1 MRAEVTDNSRQYAA
15 VWWRSLITAL
25 VLGAMHNAAATLSIV
40 ACERDTGVCG
50 VAVATHNLAVGS
62 SVPFAKYAV
71 GAGVSQFET
80 NPCHKDTLLRLLP
93 FSDDLDASIE
103 QALAA
108 EEQCPDGM
116 DASYRQI
123 AVVSANGIAAAHTGT
138 CAGAFAGH
146 RTAPFVSVQ
155 GNGLQGDSVLTA
167 MLSAYQSS
175 SGPLAERLLA
185 GLVAGHDAGG
195 QSIGVSSAA
204 LLVTTQEGW
213 PVDIDLRVDFA
224 PVSAVSDLVALYDRN
239 LARQLL
245 FRAAREDDAEHATAL
260 VARAVKLAP
269 DWDRI
274 ALRAARLSRKLDNAA
289 LTNEYA
295 CRFNALNSIW
305 AQRLTAEFDFSTCI
319 ATGVQQP

>member
-1 MRAEVTDNSRQYAA
+1 MRAELTDNSRPYAA

-40 ACERDTGVCG
+40 ACERDTGICG

-80 NPCHKDTLLRLLP
+80 NPCHKGTLLRLLP
-93 FSDDLDASIE
+93 FSDDLDAAIK

-108 EEQCPDGM
+108 EKQCLDGM

-123 AVVSANGIAAAHTGT
+123 AVVAANGAAAAHTGT
-138 CAGAFAGH
+138 RAEAYAGH
-146 RTAPFVSVQ
+146 RAAPFVSVQ
-155 GNGLQGDSVLTA
+155 GNGLQTQSVLTA
-167 MLSAYQSS
+167 MLSAYQTS

-185 GLVAGHDAGG
+185 GLVAGHNAGG

-204 LLVTTQEGW
+204 LLVATKEGW

-224 PVSAVSDLVALYDRN
+224 PVSAVGELVALYDRN

-245 FRAAREDDAEHATAL
+245 FRAAREDDAKRAASL
-260 VARAVKLAP
+260 VARAVELAP

-274 ALRAARLSRKLDNAA
+274 ALRAARLSRQLEDAA
-289 LTNEYA
+289 LTGKYA
-295 CRFNALNSIW
+295 CRFNALNSKW
-305 AQRLTAEFDFSTCI
+305 AQRLKDEFDFSGC
-319 ATGVQQP
+319 AAAAAQ